1 MPEDSRIHA
10 LPAVQQPVEEPH
22 FPITNVQVSPQGVIV
37 TTVLGPGLSITQGL
51 GEAVMNDVVKKW
63 LDTRR
68 ELKKQQALIQDVMR
82 SKNN

>member
-22 FPITNVQVSPQGVIV
+22 FPITNLQVSTQGVTITIV
-37 TTVLGPGLSITQGL
+37 LAPGFSITQGL
-51 GEAVMNDVVKKW
+51 GEAVMNDLCHKW

-68 ELKKQQALIQDVMR
+68 ELKKQPALIQDVMR